1 MPTTL
6 DELKLESFN
15 KVIRKYRG
23 KKGAIIPLL
32 QYAQDIF
39 SYVPEQVI
47 KKVAESSNNHISTI
61 YGVVTFYKQF
71 RLKPVGK
78 HVIRVCQGTAC
89 YVNSAKEVYDAIKN
103 KLGIEEGEN
112 SEDGLFTLQSVA
124 CLGCCSLAPVVMI
137 DDETYGS
144 LTAEKIEKILDEY
157 IKREGEV
164 K

>member
-1 MPTTL
+1 MPTVL
-6 DELKLESFN
+6 EELKLESFN
-15 KVIRKYRG
+15 KVIRKYSG
-23 KKGAIIPLL
+23 KNGAIIPLL
-32 QYAQDIF
+32 QSAQDIF

-47 KKVAESSNNHISTI
+47 EKIAEATNSHTSTI

-78 HVIRVCQGTAC
+78 HIIRVCQGTAC
-89 YVNSAKEVYDAIKN
+89 YVNNAKEVYNVIKN
-103 KLGIEEGEN
+103 KLEIEEGEN
-112 SEDGLFTLQSVA
+112 TEDGLFTLQSVA

-144 LTAEKIEKILDEY
+144 LTAEKIDKILDEY
-157 IKREGEV
+157 INREGGV